1 MEIKPLSPEF
11 AVSPQIE
18 IDDLEEI
25 WNAGYRSIICNRP
38 DGESDDQA
46 AAQDVETAA
55 RAMGFDFLF
64 LPVQSGRAAM
74 PHAIQTRKALAD
86 MQKPVFAYC
95 RTGTRC
101 TVIWSLMQISEME
114 ANDILAAT
122 NAAGYDMSRL
132 IAAD

>member
-1 MEIKPLSPEF
+1 MEIKNLSANF
-11 AVSPQIE
+11 AVSPQIK
-18 IDDLEEI
+18 ISDLDEI

-38 DGESDDQA
+38 DGEADGQA
-46 AAQDVETAA
+46 LAGDVETAA
-55 RAMGFDFLF
+55 RAKGFDFLF
-64 LPVQSGRAAM
+64 LPVLSGRAAM
-74 PHAIQTRKALAD
+74 PHAMQTRKALAD

-122 NAAGYDMSRL
+122 SAAGYDMSRL